1 MHIIYTFLQLT
12 TRCARL
18 SSLFLADYAVCTFFI
33 SQVLTVVFCSPIN
46 LMVVT
51 VDRFIAIVH
60 PFRYEQHVT
69 AKSTLIAIASVW
81 IFSELYSISVHVI
94 YPPSKKRKNEIS
106 NFIVSET
113 K

>member
-1 MHIIYTFLQLT
+1 MHIIHTSFAADYTVCTSFL
-12 TRCARL
+12 
-18 SSLFLADYAVCTFFI
+18 SFLADYTVCTFFI

-51 VDRFIAIVH
+51 VDRFIAIVY

-94 YPPSKKRKNEIS
+94 YPPSKK
-106 NFIVSET
+106 
-113 K
+113 